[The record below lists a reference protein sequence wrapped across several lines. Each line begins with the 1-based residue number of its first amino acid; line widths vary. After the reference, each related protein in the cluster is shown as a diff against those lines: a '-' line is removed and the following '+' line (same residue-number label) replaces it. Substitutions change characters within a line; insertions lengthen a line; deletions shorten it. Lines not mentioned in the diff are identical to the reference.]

1 MEFFT
6 RRKGRT
12 ILEDAQFDELVD
24 NYDKVGHALNIRM
37 HYGSSVFDIERVAT
51 CSLCGRTIKMSDLY
65 FSNYKERRCPFCA
78 CKIEL

>member
-1 MEFFT
+1 MGLFT
-6 RRKGRT
+6 KRKGRT
-12 ILEDAQFDELVD
+12 ILEDAQFDKLVD

-37 HYGSSVFDIERVAT
+37 QYGSSVFDTERVAT

-65 FSNYKERRCPFCA
+65 FSSYKERRCPFCA

>member
-1 MEFFT
+1 MGLFT

-12 ILEDAQFDELVD
+12 ILEDAQFDRLVD

-51 CSLCGRTIKMSDLY
+51 CSLCGHTIKMRELY
-65 FSNYKERRCPFCA
+65 YDSVKRCPFCA